1 VVTGSVVPGAAIP
14 GAAPL
19 AGYSVIDMT
28 RFVSGSYAA
37 MLLAMLGADVIK
49 VELAPGGDPYRQQ
62 GTAFVG
68 GRSALF
74 GALNR
79 GKRSVV
85 IDLKSSVGRADLDRL
100 LSGAD
105 VFMENGRPGS
115 LCGHGLDADTLSRR
129 FPDLVYASISGYGQV
144 GPDATRGGFDLI
156 LQAEGGLMSV
166 TGEPDSGPVKVGV
179 PALDI
184 GSAVSCALG
193 VVAALLGRERRGGGA
208 VVSSSLL
215 EFALA
220 TFTSVAPAYFVDG
233 EVPGR
238 LGSHSPT
245 FAPYGAYRA
254 QDGYLVLAGAGSE
267 LLWQRLCEA
276 IGAPGLIDDV
286 RFVTNADRVAHLPEL
301 ITELEERLGARD
313 CASWLETFGKVNVP
327 AAQVRSLDQVL
338 ASEQVRALGIIQCD
352 PDDPA
357 AVPAIG
363 APLQINGP
371 LAGTRRAPSLGEH
384 TAEVLGAVAPLA
396 GDAR

>member
-1 VVTGSVVPGAAIP
+1 MVS

-19 AGYSVIDMT
+19 AGYRVIDMT

-49 VELAPGGDPYRQQ
+49 VESEPGGDPYRNQ

-68 GRSALF
+68 GDSGLF
-74 GALNR
+74 NALNR
-79 GKRSVV
+79 GKRSVLV
-85 IDLKSSVGRADLDRL
+85 ELTAPDGGAEIHRL
-100 LSGAD
+100 LADAD
-105 VFMENGRPGS
+105 VFVENGRPGS
-115 LCGHGLDADTLSRR
+115 LRKYGLDADTLSRR

-166 TGEPDSGPVKVGV
+166 TGEPQSGPVKVGV

-193 VVAALLGRERRGGGA
+193 VVAALLRRERFGGGA

-220 TFTSVAPAYFVDG
+220 TFTSVAPAYFVAG

-254 QDGYLVLAGAGSE
+254 RDGYLVLAGAGSE
-267 LLWQRLCEA
+267 LLWQRLCDA
-276 IGAPGLIDDV
+276 IGAPSLVTDP

-301 ITELEERLGARD
+301 ITELEMRLEQHD
-313 CASWLETFGKVNVP
+313 CAYWQDALQKVKVP

-338 ASEQVRALGIIQCD
+338 ASEQAHALGIIQSD
-352 PDDPA
+352 PGDA
-357 AVPAIG
+357 AAIAAIG
-363 APLQINGP
+363 APVQIDGP
-371 LAGTRRAPSLGEH
+371 LGCVRRAPRLGEH
-384 TAEVLGAVAPLA
+384 TAEVLGAPDPRVKGP
-396 GDAR
+396 